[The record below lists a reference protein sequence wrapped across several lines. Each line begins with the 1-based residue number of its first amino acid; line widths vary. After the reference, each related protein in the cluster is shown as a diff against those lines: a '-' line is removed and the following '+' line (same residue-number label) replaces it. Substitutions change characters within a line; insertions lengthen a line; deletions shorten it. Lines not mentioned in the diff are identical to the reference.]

1 MSLPK
6 GYSVL
11 HEIKARKEAFEQEV
25 GHCMGIRLTPEMAAQ
40 VREELHRYYGRD
52 PGEALMTLFGA
63 EVVCT
68 DADELGFEE

>member
-6 GYSVL
+6 GYSTL
-11 HEIKARKEAFEQEV
+11 HEIKAKKEAFEED
-25 GHCMGIRLTPEMAAQ
+25 GHHCMGIRLTPEMAAK
-40 VREELHRYYGRD
+40 VREELHRYYSRD

-63 EVVCT
+63 EVTST